1 MQFCRIMRL
10 NFADEYFACGGG
22 RGDGGGGG
30 MSLKWHLFK
39 CLSKIPSDIPETKGL
54 IPEMK
59 SRK

>member
-1 MQFCRIMRL
+1 MQFCGLMRL
-10 NFADEYFACGGG
+10 DFADEYFACGA
-22 RGDGGGGG
+22 GG